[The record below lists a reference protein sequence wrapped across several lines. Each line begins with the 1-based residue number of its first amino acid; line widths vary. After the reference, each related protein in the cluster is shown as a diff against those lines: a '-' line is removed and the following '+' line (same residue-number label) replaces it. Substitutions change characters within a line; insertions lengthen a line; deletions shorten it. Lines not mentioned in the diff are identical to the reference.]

1 MVDKKQEW
9 KPFED
14 ARVFVRSL
22 KLRGAEEW
30 EEYRKSGKRPNDI
43 PSNPDK
49 IYKNDGWISIPDWL
63 GNEPMKGRKLSE
75 EHRRKIGE
83 AMKGHTV
90 SEESKRKMSESAKVK
105 IFSEEH
111 RRKIGK
117 AWKNRES
124 VSDRTKRK
132 MSDSHREAQNRPE
145 QKERVSKWRAN
156 LKIPRKDTN
165 PEIILQQIC
174 NDEGIEFVTQK
185 VIKLQHY
192 DWHAHGSTF
201 VDVFIEPNICLFA
214 DGDYWHANPNP
225 YMVNKRIKPGI
236 KPDTVLLSSSKQKRI
251 AKDVREKDAGISLD
265 LMQQGYI
272 VIRFWESDLKYDKE
286 KCRQEVIDVV
296 RKSKE

>member
-1 MVDKKQEW
+1 MSDK
-9 KPFED
+9 
-14 ARVFVRSL
+14 VH
-22 KLRGAEEW
+22 
-30 EEYRKSGKRPNDI
+30 
-43 PSNPDK
+43 
-49 IYKNDGWISIPDWL
+49 
-63 GNEPMKGRKLSE
+63 GNKGRKPSE
-75 EHRRKIGE
+75 ERR
-83 AMKGHTV
+83 
-90 SEESKRKMSESAKVK
+90 R
-105 IFSEEH
+105 
-111 RRKIGK
+111 
-117 AWKNRES
+117 KNREAMEKIMS
-124 VSDRTKRK
+124 SDETKK
-132 MSDSHREAQNRPE
+132 KWSGGHSTPE
-145 QKERVSKWRAN
+145 VKERVSKQRSE
-156 LKIPRKDTN
+156 LKFPRKDTN
-165 PEIILQQIC
+165 PEIILQEIC
-174 NDEGIEFVTQK
+174 QDTGIQLIK
-185 VIKLQHY
+185 RKSIKLQHY